1 MAYRDKAMKQLVDTT
16 TDDSAEQPLTRGH
29 KKRARTRQALIEA
42 ALRIY
47 AHKGVGE
54 LALNE
59 LAAEAGVSNG
69 TVYNYFTTR
78 EEVLTAVGVS
88 LIEDF
93 SRLIDATMRDL
104 VNAPQRVAAAM
115 RMIIERGLADPDWAA
130 AIVRVMHFDEG
141 MRSAGIEFLRADL
154 QAGLRQG
161 AFSYSD
167 EQVALE
173 MYISVMLG
181 GLRSVVEGRAAPDR
195 ASQTAEITLR
205 ALGVSAEDARHF
217 ASLPLPQ
224 PKPLKDETPLRR
236 RGRPSKKL

>member
-1 MAYRDKAMKQLVDTT
+1 MTQASVTPADNP
-16 TDDSAEQPLTRGH
+16 SGQPLTRGH

-115 RMIIERGLADPDWAA
+115 RMIIERGVADPEWAA

-205 ALGVSAEDARHF
+205 ALGVAAEDARHF
-217 ASLPLPQ
+217 ATLPLPQ
-224 PKPLKDETPLRR
+224 PRPLPEQAPR
-236 RGRPSKKL
+236 RGRGRPPKQL

>member
-1 MAYRDKAMKQLVDTT
+1 MNQAMTQPADQ
-16 TDDSAEQPLTRGH
+16 SAHQPLTRGH

-59 LAAEAGVSNG
+59 LAAEAEVSNG

-78 EEVLTAVGVS
+78 EEVLSAVGVS

-93 SRLIDATMRDL
+93 SRMIDATMRDL
-104 VNAPQRVAAAM
+104 VNTPQRVAAAM
-115 RMIIERGLADPDWAA
+115 RMLIEHGVADPDWAA
-130 AIVRVMHFDEG
+130 VIVRVMHFDQG
-141 MRSAGIEFLRADL
+141 MRSAAIEFLRADL
-154 QAGLRQG
+154 QTGLRQG
-161 AFSYSD
+161 AFSYTD

-173 MYISVMLG
+173 LFVSVTLG

-195 ASQTAEITLR
+195 ASKTAEMTLR
-205 ALGVSAEDARHF
+205 ALGVSAAEAAHF
-217 ASLPLPQ
+217 ANLPLPEAL
-224 PKPLKDETPLRR
+224 PPVEEPLVRR
-236 RGRPSKKL
+236 RGRPVKQL

>member
-1 MAYRDKAMKQLVDTT
+1 MNQTPVSPEQPA
-16 TDDSAEQPLTRGH
+16 SPQPLTRGH

-47 AHKGVGE
+47 ARKGVGE

-59 LAAEAGVSNG
+59 LAAEAEVSNG
-69 TVYNYFTTR
+69 TVYNYFATR
-78 EEVLTAVGVS
+78 DEVLSAVGVA

-93 SRLIDATMRDL
+93 SRMIDATMRDL
-104 VNAPQRVAAAM
+104 VIAPQRVAAAM
-115 RMIIERGLADPDWAA
+115 RMIIEHGAADRDWAA

-154 QAGLRQG
+154 EAGLEQG
-161 AFSYSD
+161 AFSYRD

-173 MYISVMLG
+173 MFLSVMLG
-181 GLRSVVEGRAAPDR
+181 ALRSVVEGRAAADR
-195 ASQTAEITLR
+195 ASQTAEILLR
-205 ALGVSAEDARHF
+205 ALGVPAEQAQHF

-224 PKPLKDETPLRR
+224 PKPLAEAPPVRR
-236 RGRPSKKL
+236 RGRPPKISR

>member
-1 MAYRDKAMKQLVDTT
+1 MNQATATPEHDTP
-16 TDDSAEQPLTRGH
+16 EQPLTRGH

-59 LAAEAGVSNG
+59 LAAEARVSNG

-78 EEVLTAVGVS
+78 EEVLTAVGVA

-93 SRLIDATMRDL
+93 SRLIDATMSNL

-115 RMIIERGLADPDWAA
+115 RMIIERGVTDPDWAA
-130 AIVRVMHFDEG
+130 AIVRVMHFDAG

-154 QAGLRQG
+154 QAGVNQG
-161 AFSYSD
+161 AFSFSD

-173 MYISVMLG
+173 LYISVMLG
-181 GLRSVVEGRAAPDR
+181 ALRSVVEGRAAPDR

-205 ALGVSAEDARHF
+205 ALGVTAAEARHF
-217 ASLPLPQ
+217 ANLPLPQ
-224 PKPLKDETPLRR
+224 VKSAAQETPPSR
-236 RGRPSKKL
+236 RGRSLKQN

>member
-1 MAYRDKAMKQLVDTT
+1 MNPAPATPESEF
-16 TDDSAEQPLTRGH
+16 TDQPLTRGH

-69 TVYNYFTTR
+69 TVYNYFTSR
-78 EEVLTAVGVS
+78 EEVLSAVGIS
-88 LIEDF
+88 LIEQF
-93 SRLIDATMRDL
+93 SRLIDSTIAG
-104 VNAPQRVAAAM
+104 VEPAPQRVSIAM
-115 RMIIERGLADPDWAA
+115 RMLIERAFTDPDWAA

-141 MRSAGIEFLRADL
+141 MRSAAIEFLRADL
-154 QAGLRQG
+154 HTGLRQG
-161 AFSYSD
+161 SFSFSD

-173 MYISVMLG
+173 LFVSVTLG

-195 ASQTAEITLR
+195 GSKMAEMTLL
-205 ALGVSAEDARHF
+205 ALGVSAAEAAHF
-217 ASLPLPQ
+217 AYLPLPE
-224 PKPLKDETPLRR
+224 PIPLAEEPPVRR
-236 RGRPSKKL
+236 RGRPSKNR

>member
-1 MAYRDKAMKQLVDTT
+1 MNPAPQMPEDAST
-16 TDDSAEQPLTRGH
+16 EQPLTRGH

-47 AHKGVGE
+47 ARKGVGE

-78 EEVLTAVGVS
+78 EEVLSAVGIS
-88 LIEDF
+88 LIEQF
-93 SRLIDATMRDL
+93 SRLIDSTM
-104 VNAPQRVAAAM
+104 VGIQPAPLRVSIAM
-115 RMIIERGLADPDWAA
+115 RMLVERAFVEKDWAA

-141 MRSAGIEFLRADL
+141 MRSAAVEFLRADL

-161 AFSYSD
+161 SFTYSD

-173 MYISVMLG
+173 LFVSVSLG
-181 GLRSVVEGRAAPDR
+181 ALRSVVEGRAAADR
-195 ASQTAEITLR
+195 GSKTAEMTLL
-205 ALGVSAEDARHF
+205 ALGVSASDAAHF
-217 ASLPLPQ
+217 AYLPLPE
-224 PKPLKDETPLRR
+224 PIPLAEEPPVR
-236 RGRPSKKL
+236 RGRPAKLPQSL

>member
-1 MAYRDKAMKQLVDTT
+1 MNSVTAAPAH
-16 TDDSAEQPLTRGH
+16 DSADQPLTRGH

-59 LAAEAGVSNG
+59 LAAEAEVSNG

-78 EEVLTAVGVS
+78 EEVLSAVGVA
-88 LIEDF
+88 LIEQF
-93 SRLIDATMRDL
+93 SSLIDATMTGIEP
-104 VNAPQRVAAAM
+104 APQRVAIAM
-115 RMIIERGLADPDWAA
+115 RMLIERAFVDPDWAA

-141 MRSAGIEFLRADL
+141 MRSAAIEFLRADL

-173 MYISVMLG
+173 LFISITLG

-195 ASQTAEITLR
+195 ASKTAEMTLR
-205 ALGVSAEDARHF
+205 ALGVPAEAARYF
-217 ASLPLPQ
+217 AFLPLPEA
-224 PKPLKDETPLRR
+224 KALVEATPVRR
-236 RGRPSKKL
+236 RGRPPKTARSD